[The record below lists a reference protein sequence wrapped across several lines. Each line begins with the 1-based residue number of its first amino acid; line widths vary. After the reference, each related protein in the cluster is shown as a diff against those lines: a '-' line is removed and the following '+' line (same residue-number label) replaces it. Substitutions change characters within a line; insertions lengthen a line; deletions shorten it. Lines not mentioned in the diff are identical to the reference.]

1 MAAEKK
7 LDVPILQC
15 HGELQAHQDNLRHTS
30 ASSGLGDQDPIIQL
44 VRSRR
49 SEDLFR
55 RLGFRHYT
63 FKQYDGLVHTNSEQ
77 VRLES
82 VDHRTHWTGKAD
94 PPIGL
99 VIGLTEPLIPL
110 SASDLQ

>member
-15 HGELQAHQDNLRHTS
+15 HGELRAHRDNLRQTN
-30 ASSGLGDQDPIIQL
+30 ASCVLGDQDPIIQL

-49 SEDLFR
+49 SEDLFQR
-55 RLGFRHYT
+55 MGFKHYT

-82 VDHRTHWTGKAD
+82 VDHRRH
-94 PPIGL
+94 
-99 VIGLTEPLIPL
+99 
-110 SASDLQ
+110 